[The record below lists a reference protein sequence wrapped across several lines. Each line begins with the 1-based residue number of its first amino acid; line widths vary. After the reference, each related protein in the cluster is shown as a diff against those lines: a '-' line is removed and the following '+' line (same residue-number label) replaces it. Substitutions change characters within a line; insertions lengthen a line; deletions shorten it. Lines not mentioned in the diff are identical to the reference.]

1 MASPDNDWL
10 IVGSG
15 LFGSVFAHEMRKAGK
30 KCLVLEKRSHLG
42 GALHCP
48 ELHGIRVHRYGPHIV
63 HTDDR
68 EIWEYLRRLVPMDPF
83 VNSPLACHKGR
94 IFNLPFNM
102 NTFNQ
107 LWGVCTPEHA
117 MAVIEE
123 QRAEYEEVEA
133 VNLEQRAL
141 QIVGKD
147 IFNMFIKGYT
157 EKQWGR
163 PASELPPQ
171 IIERVPLRFTYDN
184 NYYDHRYQGIPE
196 GGYDRLIEKLLKGVQ
211 VIRNVDYLK
220 DRRKWTDLAERILF
234 TGPIDAFFDH
244 CLGELEYRS
253 LRFEDERMEKTSFQG
268 NAIVNYTEKE
278 IPFTRIIEHKH
289 FKRENNLDHTVI
301 TREYPQ
307 AYDRTR
313 EPYYPVNDER
323 NNALYRRYQK
333 LAYAESP
340 NVTFGGRLGEYRY
353 LDMDKTIERA
363 LRLSNDLLAGVPGG
377 CSH

>member
-1 MASPDNDWL
+1 MATPDYDWL

-42 GALHCP
+42 GALYSP
-48 ELHGIRVHRYGPHIV
+48 ELHGIRVHRYGPHIF

-68 EIWEYLRRLVPMDPF
+68 EIWEYVEKLVPMEPF
-83 VNSPLACHKGR
+83 VNSPLASYKDR

-102 NTFNQ
+102 NTFYQ
-107 LWGVCTPEHA
+107 LWGVSTPEQA

-123 QRAEYEEVEA
+123 QRAEYKGVEA

-147 IFNMFIKGYT
+147 VFNIFIKGYT

-184 NYYDHRYQGIPE
+184 NYYYHRYQGIPE
-196 GGYDRLIEKLLKGVQ
+196 GGYDRLIETLLEGVQ
-211 VIRNVDYLK
+211 VTRNVDYLK
-220 DRRKWTDLAERILF
+220 ERSEWADRAERILF
-234 TGPIDAFFDH
+234 TGPIDSFFDH

-253 LRFEDERMEKTSFQG
+253 LRFEDELMEKTSFQG
-268 NAIVNYTEKE
+268 NAVVNYTEKE

-289 FKRENNLDHTVI
+289 FKRENDLDHTII

-307 AYDRTR
+307 AWDRTR
-313 EPYYPVNDER
+313 EPYYPVNDGK
-323 NNALYRRYQK
+323 NNALYREYLL
-333 LAYAESP
+333 LAATESP

-363 LRLSNDLLAGVPGG
+363 LRLSNDPLAGAQGG